1 MKRALITG
9 AGGFI
14 GHHLVSLLLERGV
27 ETACFLRYTS
37 TSSPGLLKYV
47 PGHLAGG
54 IIPFYGDIRDPRAVR
69 RAAEGCDTVFHLAAL
84 VGIPYSYGYP
94 GDVVSVNV
102 GGTQNVLDACRET
115 GARVVV
121 TSTSEVYGTAADAL
135 ITEEHRLHAQ
145 SPYAASKTA
154 GDQLALSYRHSYG
167 MPVAIC
173 RPFNT
178 YGPGQSRRA
187 VIPTIITQALWENRI
202 ELGSTEPTRDFLYV
216 SDTARGFAGMGEN
229 PDVLGRAVQLG
240 TGREIS
246 VGDLAGLILDILGMR
261 GKEIVSAGERKR
273 PEKGEVMRLA
283 ASPALAERIMG
294 WRPQVSLE
302 EGLQVTA
309 RWIADHRELYA
320 GAGYAV

>member
-1 MKRALITG
+1 
-9 AGGFI
+9 
-14 GHHLVSLLLERGV
+14 
-27 ETACFLRYTS
+27 
-37 TSSPGLLKYV
+37 
-47 PGHLAGG
+47 
-54 IIPFYGDIRDPRAVR
+54 
-69 RAAEGCDTVFHLAAL
+69 
-84 VGIPYSYGYP
+84 
-94 GDVVSVNV
+94 VSVNV

-187 VIPTIITQALWENRI
+187 VIPTIITQALWEDRI

-261 GKEIVSAGERKR
+261 GKEIVCGPTPPNVSSRWMVWYRRPITSKR
-273 PEKGEVMRLA
+273 QSY
-283 ASPALAERIMG
+283 SPNKTPMPLSSTPACWALSM
-294 WRPQVSLE
+294 Q
-302 EGLQVTA
+302 
-309 RWIADHRELYA
+309 
-320 GAGYAV
+320 